1 MSLERDRISSAQM
14 IILGLFTLIGDMAL
28 VYPSVMAAGA
38 HEDAWIAGLISIV
51 LGLATVKLMMSA
63 ANINPNKTIIE
74 LSTQILGKW
83 LGGAVTVSYLF
94 FFLMAASTYVREI
107 EDFMCTQ
114 IYEGTPGGVIRFMA
128 IVLLVYGLRLG
139 LENLGR
145 AAQIFFP
152 FFALFLISLVLLFPN
167 IEMDRIHPILNTPF
181 PDMLHTIMFGV
192 FYPYGEMCVFFMV
205 YPFAQKHSK
214 TSRDIFISLFI
225 GALGLNLILFLSL
238 TVLGAYF
245 SEHEFYPAY
254 ILAQR
259 INIGNFLQ
267 RIEALLATT
276 WIISTYFKTAL
287 YFYAFVL
294 GTAQLLNLKN
304 YKHLIFPVAFLIY
317 GMTDLLAKDII
328 FYVKEIPAYWVDW
341 DFTYAVVF
349 PSLLL
354 IVHYFRKRSSP
365 NREHG

>member
-1 MSLERDRISSAQM
+1 MSLEKDRISTAQM

-28 VYPSVMAAGA
+28 VYPSIMTAGA
-38 HEDAWIAGLISIV
+38 HEDAWIAGLISIP
-51 LGLATVKLMMSA
+51 LGLATVKIMISA

-74 LSTQILGKW
+74 LSMQILGKW
-83 LGGAVTVSYLF
+83 AGGAVAVSYLF

-128 IVLLVYGLRLG
+128 IVLLVYGIRLG

-145 AAQIFFP
+145 SAQIFLP
-152 FFALFLISLVLLFPN
+152 FFAVFLICLIVLLFPN
-167 IEMDRIHPILNTPF
+167 VEMDRIHPILHTPL
-181 PDMLHTIMFGV
+181 PDMLHTILFGI
-192 FYPYGEMCVFFMV
+192 FYPFGELCVFFMI

-214 TSRDIFISLFI
+214 TSRDIFITLFI
-225 GALGLNLILFLSL
+225 AAISLNLILFLSL
-238 TVLGAYF
+238 TILGVYF
-245 SEHEFYPAY
+245 SEHVFYAAY
-254 ILAQR
+254 VLAQR

-267 RIEALLATT
+267 RIEALMATT

-294 GTAQLLNLKN
+294 GTAQLLKLKT
-304 YKHLIFPVAFLIY
+304 YRHLIFPVGFLIY
-317 GMTDLLAKDII
+317 GMSNLLAKDII
-328 FYVKEIPAYWVDW
+328 FYIKEVTPSWLDW
-341 DFTYAVVF
+341 DITYALVF

-354 IVHYFRKRSSP
+354 IVNYIRKRFGR
-365 NREHG
+365 NARQ